1 MEVMEKES
9 KKRAAEP
16 EIDEEKKKKSSVNTV
31 YVLSWA
37 CLILFF
43 LSHPQPYFSYI
54 LLSPRSFVWIRW
66 PLRWL
71 VSLLC
76 TEGLALSPVYIKAVF
91 TGLIT
96 RIRAPF
102 LLCGAEGWSPL

>member
-1 MEVMEKES
+1 ML
-9 KKRAAEP
+9 
-16 EIDEEKKKKSSVNTV
+16 T
-31 YVLSWA
+31 WA
-37 CLILFF
+37 CLILLLLYVSLF
-43 LSHPQPYFSYI
+43 SAPPQPYFSFI
-54 LLSPRSFVWIRW
+54 LLSTRSFVWIRW

-71 VSLLC
+71 VSVLC